1 MPKFLLVASTLQN
14 LCLQILQAS
23 QPMQGQERDTDTDCV
38 MCPEWCH
45 VFITGKCNSGY
56 ANVAKPS
63 DGDAYTYS
71 ISEVERLANE
81 PMGSQSIKRIQVYHC
96 LPFLDCL

>member
-1 MPKFLLVASTLQN
+1 M
-14 LCLQILQAS
+14 CLQQPQAS

-38 MCPEWCH
+38 MCQEWYH
-45 VFITGKCNSGY
+45 LFITGKRNSGY

-81 PMGSQSIKRIQVYHC
+81 PVGSQSIKIVFKFTTVC
-96 LPFLDCL
+96 LS